1 MRGSR
6 KLAAL
11 GVLALLTACTGSP
24 PERSSTS
31 AADPAQARTFTL
43 DGKAMRPCT
52 SGGASAVCG
61 TLEVPEDRADPAG
74 RVIELEVV
82 VIPASTPTPAADPV
96 FFLTGGPGG
105 AATEGWASA
114 PSVFPAV
121 HEDRD
126 IVLVDQRGTGGSN
139 ELVLPS
145 PPDLADLP
153 PSEMRERLKR
163 WAVGAIEDLPGDVR
177 FYTSAAAADDLD
189 DVRDALGYDII
200 DLYGSS
206 YGATLAQYYL
216 RQHEARVRAVVLDGG
231 TLVDVPILEVMAARS
246 QEALDRVFAR
256 CHADAECHAA
266 YPDPEEDLRTALRRL
281 SRDPVRM
288 EAVDY
293 RSGERVVLTDGSLA
307 GLVHELLTTGGS
319 GEVPRLVH
327 LTAEGELE
335 PLTELVLAALRE
347 PDPTR
352 LGVFW
357 STECAEAW
365 AAHDAERMVEA
376 GDGSYYLP
384 AMLDAARNL
393 DLGCSLMPPVPVPPD
408 DGRPVRSDVPVL
420 LLNGTLD
427 PQDPPA
433 NVADA
438 TVELPHS
445 LTITPPQAHTFGHV
459 GCLPDV
465 VAAFLDAAT
474 VEGLDTACIDELTP
488 PPFTT
493 SDG

>member
-1 MRGSR
+1 
-6 KLAAL
+6 
-11 GVLALLTACTGSP
+11 
-24 PERSSTS
+24 
-31 AADPAQARTFTL
+31 
-43 DGKAMRPCT
+43 MRPCT
-52 SGGASAVCG
+52 SGGTSAVCG

-74 RVIELEVV
+74 RVIELQVV
-82 VIPASTPTPAADPV
+82 VIPASTPAPAADPV

-114 PSVFPAV
+114 ASMFPAV
-121 HEDRD
+121 HDDRD

-145 PPDLADLP
+145 RDVPDLP
-153 PSEMRERLKR
+153 PAERREWLER
-163 WAVGAIEDLPGDVR
+163 WAAGAIEDLPGDLR
-177 FYTSAAAADDLD
+177 FYTSATAAEDLD
-189 DVRDALGYDII
+189 DVRAALGYAAI

-216 RQHEARVRAVVLDGG
+216 RQHEDRVRAVVLDSG

-246 QEALDRVFAR
+246 QEALDRVLAR
-256 CHADAECHAA
+256 CRADAECHAA
-266 YPDPEEDLRTALRRL
+266 YPDPERDLRTALHRL
-281 SRDPVRM
+281 SRDPVEM

-293 RSGERVVLTDGSLA
+293 RSGEQVVLTDGSLA
-307 GLVHELLTTGGS
+307 GQVHELLMTGQS
-319 GEVPRLVH
+319 GEIPWLVH
-327 LTAEGELE
+327 LTADGELE
-335 PLTELVLAALRE
+335 PLTGLVLEALRE
-347 PDPTR
+347 PDPTT

-357 STECAEAW
+357 SIECAEAW
-365 AAHDAERMVEA
+365 AAHDAERMAEA
-376 GDGSYYLP
+376 GGDSYYLP

-393 DLGCSLMPPVPVPPD
+393 DLGCSLMPRVPVPPD

-438 TVELPHS
+438 AVELPNS
-445 LTITPPQAHTFGHV
+445 LTITAPQAHTFGHL
-459 GCLPDV
+459 GCVPDV

-474 VEGLDTACIDELTP
+474 VEGLDTSCIDELTP
-488 PPFTT
+488 PSFTI